1 MVGHLIN
8 PFVEWQ
14 HLLTYL
20 QAALRVYN
28 MHGRRDNKFKARIKI
43 LVKDL
48 TPEVYAQQ
56 VDEQWQLTKDGP
68 DTLTQEYVD
77 TIANRFTWPDY
88 DTSAAGE
95 HDPTEID
102 RQSTRLNPSHN

>member
-1 MVGHLIN
+1 MRISDWSSDVCSSDL
-8 PFVEWQ
+8 
-14 HLLTYL
+14 L

-48 TPEVYAQQ
+48 TPEAYAQQ
-56 VDEQWQLTKDGP
+56 VDEQWQLTKGGP

-77 TIANRFTWPDY
+77 TIAGRFTWPAY
-88 DTSAAGE
+88 DTAAAGE
-95 HDPTEID
+95 PDQIGRAHV
-102 RQSTRLNPSHN
+102 